1 MGIIWTLKKAFDTV
15 PHGRLLAKLHD
26 FEIRGLVLKWIEDFL
41 NDRKMFM
48 RIRNGSSDQL
58 RVTSGVP
65 QRSVLGPVLLYLLM
79 T

>member
-1 MGIIWTLKKAFDTV
+1 M

-26 FEIRGLVLKWIEDFL
+26 FGIRGLVSKRIEDFL
-41 NDRKMFM
+41 NDRKMFV
-48 RIRNGSSDQL
+48 RIRNGSPDQL

>member
-1 MGIIWTLKKAFDTV
+1 M

-26 FEIRGLVLKWIEDFL
+26 FGIRGLVSKRIEDFL
-41 NDRKMFM
+41 NDRKMFV
-48 RIRNGSSDQL
+48 RIRNGSPDQL
-58 RVTSGVP
+58 RVISGVP